1 LSRLP
6 SITQAV
12 PARKKGLCKN
22 AQGPL
27 NIDEKNDLAAMQ
39 HKIGPFRGVAPLHKD
54 RVQHT

>member
-1 LSRLP
+1 
-6 SITQAV
+6 V
-12 PARKKGLCKN
+12 PARKKGLRKN

-54 RVQHT
+54 RVRHI